1 MRRRL
6 LALAGVVA
14 VGAVAPA
21 AATGWP
27 VAATARPGVRV
38 ALPPGEGTSPVCPG
52 PETLVAPP
60 GGRVTAPPGP
70 VVVAALT
77 DGGAAQLADRD
88 VPAAGA
94 APGTL
99 SSVRTAA
106 GPVLLGPAPHDPGF
120 DPGSGPAGADPTGA
134 DPTGAGRARS
144 TSAGADTP
152 ALSAVQLTVARHGD
166 LRGTAAAAC
175 PEASTQAWLVG
186 GGSQPGRRGR
196 LVLADPAPTPATVD
210 VTLLG
215 AHGEL
220 AAPAARG
227 VVVPASGE
235 AALLLDALA
244 PDQPVLAVHVQVRT
258 GRVSAV
264 LHDSWVRGQTPGG
277 VDDVTPAAPP
287 AAVQRVP
294 GVLVTGTPPADA
306 QAPGAVAVRVA
317 VPGPTPVVARVR
329 LLGAGGE
336 ITLAHPVVT
345 VGARSVL
352 DVPVTGVPAGL
363 YTVVVEGDGPVVA
376 GALVGIPATPVTPGT
391 DPATPVP
398 DPAAP
403 PPGGTAVGPGA
414 PSEFGWAPA
423 TASLD
428 GPAVLA
434 LPGLPTD
441 QGADR
446 KGDRSAVLALGATG
460 AAVQVE
466 LTQVDGRGT
475 VLGRRTIQVPKASTR
490 LVTLDPAATGLLLHP
505 QAGAPAAPGA
515 AGAPGGLVAALV
527 LQVRDPAGPLLSV
540 VPVRPGPPADAA
552 RPRVVADARLGLPG

>member
-6 LALAGVVA
+6 VALAGVVV
-14 VGAVAPA
+14 VGAVGPA

-27 VAATARPGVRV
+27 VAVSARPGVRV
-38 ALPPGEGTSPVCPG
+38 VLPAGEGTSPVCPG

-60 GGRVTAPPGP
+60 GGGVAAPPGP
-70 VVVAALT
+70 VVVAALA
-77 DGGAAQLADRD
+77 DGGAARLADRD
-88 VPAAGA
+88 IPAAGA

-99 SSVRTAA
+99 SSTRTAA
-106 GPVLLGPAPHDPGF
+106 GPVLLRPAPEGSGSDPGF
-120 DPGSGPAGADPTGA
+120 DPGSDPTDAGA
-134 DPTGAGRARS
+134 TGAGPARA
-144 TSAGADTP
+144 SAGAGTP

-175 PEASTQAWLVG
+175 PEAATQAWLVG

-215 AHGEL
+215 ARGEL
-220 AAPAARG
+220 VAPAARG

-235 AALLLDALA
+235 AALLLDALV
-244 PDQPVLAVHVQVRT
+244 PDQAVLAVHVQVRT
-258 GRVSAV
+258 GRVAAV

-277 VDDVTPAAPP
+277 VDDVTPTAPP
-287 AAVQRVP
+287 ATVQRVP

-306 QAPGAVAVRVA
+306 QAPGAVAVRIA
-317 VPGPTPVVARVR
+317 APGPTPVVARVR
-329 LLGAGGE
+329 LLGAAGE
-336 ITLAHPVVT
+336 VTLAHPVVT
-345 VGARSVL
+345 VGARSVV

-376 GALVGIPATPVTPGT
+376 GALVGVPAMPVTPGT
-391 DPATPVP
+391 DPAASEPGV
-398 DPAAP
+398 AA
-403 PPGGTAVGPGA
+403 TAVGPGV

-423 TASLD
+423 TVPLD

-434 LPGLPTD
+434 VPGLPADPKTD
-441 QGADR
+441 PKGDP
-446 KGDRSAVLALGATG
+446 KGDRSAVLALGAPG

-466 LTQVDGRGT
+466 LTQVDGHGN
-475 VLGRRTIQVPKASTR
+475 VLGRRTVQVPKASTR
-490 LVTLDPAATGLLLHP
+490 QVSLDPAATGLRVR
-505 QAGAPAAPGA
+505 PAAVTP
-515 AGAPGGLVAALV
+515 GAPGVLVAALV

-540 VPVRPGPPADAA
+540 VPLRPGPPAAAA